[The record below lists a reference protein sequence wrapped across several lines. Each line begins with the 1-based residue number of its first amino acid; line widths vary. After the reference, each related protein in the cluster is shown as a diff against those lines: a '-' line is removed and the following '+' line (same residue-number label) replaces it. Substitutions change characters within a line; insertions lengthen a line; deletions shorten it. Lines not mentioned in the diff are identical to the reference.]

1 MSHTLD
7 ARTDSTLYRGG
18 TGEERGSKVTA
29 DDKGGGGG
37 EEEYGTAAPRDG
49 NDRDK

>member
-7 ARTDSTLYRGG
+7 ARTDSTFYRGG

-29 DDKGGGGG
+29 DDKGRIWDGGPAGR
-37 EEEYGTAAPRDG
+37 ERS
-49 NDRDK
+49 R